1 MLTLSAIKAD
11 VGSIGGHTKPS
22 IRMMEAARRELK
34 AAAKSGLILDFDLSH
49 TGDDICLLMVH
60 RRGSDN
66 PDIHTFAWDVFKT
79 ATAIAQEEGLY
90 AAGQDLLKDAP
101 SGNVRGAGP
110 GAAEV
115 TYDETL
121 KERRAES
128 FLVFTAD
135 KCGPGA
141 YNFPLWAAFTSPLF
155 CGGLMLPQMKD
166 GFRFKVIDMEHAGGD
181 RVVLLDVPER
191 HIDLAMLLRDENRF
205 GIQAVYSRKYP
216 DQQVLSVSTDRLHTI
231 AGEYK
236 GKDDPVALVRTQNI
250 FPAPEELVS
259 PYLTA
264 HFVAGDARGSHH
276 MPLMPAAINTAI
288 TGPYCLPV
296 VSCVAYSVTREGK
309 LAEGVDIFGNPVW
322 DATRLK
328 AQQKADDIRRQG
340 FVGAAMLPMQELEY
354 SAFRTSLELL
364 EKEFKVV
371 ERASAEERRE
381 AAALPG
387 NGHAKRVRN
396 GSRGVKERSRPIAR
410 RR

>member
-22 IRMMEAARRELK
+22 IRMMETARRELK
-34 AAAKSGLILDFDLSH
+34 AAARRGLILDFDVTH

-60 RRGSDN
+60 RRGSDD
-66 PDIHTFAWDVFKT
+66 PAIHTLAWDVFKA
-79 ATAIAQEEGLY
+79 ATAVAQEEGLY

-110 GAAEV
+110 GAAEI

-121 KERRAES
+121 QERRAES

-155 CGGLMLPQMKD
+155 CGGLMLPQMKE

-181 RVVLLDVPER
+181 RVLSLDVPER
-191 HIDLAMLLRDENRF
+191 HLDLAMLLRDENRF
-205 GIQAVYSRKYP
+205 GIQAIHSRRNP
-216 DQQVLSVSTDRLHTI
+216 GQQVVAVSTDRLHTI

-259 PYLTA
+259 PYLA
-264 HFVAGDARGSHH
+264 APFVAGDARGSHH

-296 VSCVAYSVTREGK
+296 VSCVAYSVTRQGK
-309 LAEGVDIFGNPVW
+309 LSEGVDIFGNVVW
-322 DATRLK
+322 DATRLR
-328 AQQKADDIRRQG
+328 AQQKADEMRRQG

-354 SAFRTSLELL
+354 SAFRTSLEQL

-371 ERASAEERRE
+371 TRARPEAKRE
-381 AAALPG
+381 AVPG
-387 NGHAKRVRN
+387 NGHARRVRN
-396 GSRGVKERSRPIAR
+396 GAAVNRLRPVAR